1 MRMTVPRTLL
11 AAACLA
17 ALSGCA
23 SADGQAPR
31 AARREAHPPVV
42 FIAFD
47 EFSTT
52 SLVGAHGR
60 IDAVRYPNFAA
71 LARDGNWFPYAT
83 APSDE
88 TGRAMESLLTGSVPD
103 RGRPPTYEANPRN
116 LFTLLGRRYRIRASE
131 EVTSLCPKR
140 LCRGVR
146 RQNTKSVLRELGGGR
161 PERFARWL
169 RSVRATRKPTLF
181 FKHVLLPHAPWRY
194 LPSGRQYTRRD
205 PIPDWGHAFFVPW
218 VSTQKY
224 QRHLLQ
230 LGFADRLLGSALAR
244 LKEQGLY
251 ERAIIVVTADNGESF
266 GRLGNGHEVTGRN
279 VGDIALTP
287 LLIKAPFQHDGAALG
302 RHVRTTDVLPTVAR
316 LAGVRPSW
324 PMQGHSVY
332 GRSAR
337 RIPSSATVFER
348 SGRRFTFTF
357 GALRRWARA
366 ARRRKIQLFGSGDGQ
381 PGLYR
386 IGPYRSLVGSAHV
399 ELAGGRGRSHAGRPQ
414 RRRGVSHGAVLV
426 AVRAGVRDRPP
437 DPVGRA
443 PAGGRSPGGQR
454 PYRRHLADLPRAPR
468 RAALLRRARAG
479 VCASGGKQRRARVLG
494 IRSHALAAAT
504 GALAGDRPP
513 FGPASVGRAR
523 ERRSSGHGQVPTPGS
538 GRRNPRRGTRPP
550 LPWPRCGGS
559 LTWRRCCHRSWCW
572 PCY

>member
-1 MRMTVPRTLL
+1 MIVPRILL

-17 ALSGCA
+17 VLSGCA
-23 SADGQAPR
+23 GAGGQVRR
-31 AARREAHPPVV
+31 AAPPREAHPPVV

-52 SLVGAHGR
+52 SLVDARGR

-88 TGRAMESLLTGSVPD
+88 TGRAMEALLTGSVPD
-103 RGRPPTYEANPRN
+103 RGRPPTSAANPRN

-131 EVTSLCPKR
+131 EVTSLCPRR
-140 LCRGVR
+140 LCRGAR
-146 RQNTKSVLRELGGGR
+146 RQTK
-161 PERFARWL
+161 

-181 FKHVLLPHAPWRY
+181 FKHALLPHAPWRY

-230 LGFADRLLGSALAR
+230 LGFTDRLLGSALAR

-251 ERAIIVVTADNGESF
+251 DRAIIVVTADNGEGF

-279 VGDIALTP
+279 VGDIALAP
-287 LLIKAPFQHDGAALG
+287 LLIKSPFQRHGAALG
-302 RHVRTTDVLPTVAR
+302 RHVRTVDVLPTVAR

-332 GRSAR
+332 GRLAR
-337 RIPSSATVFER
+337 RIPSSATVFQR
-348 SGRRFTFTF
+348 SGRSYTFTLA
-357 GALRRWARA
+357 ALRRWARA
-366 ARRRKIQLFGSGDGQ
+366 ARRRKIQLFGSGDAQ

-386 IGPYRSLVGSAHV
+386 IGPYRSLVGSATSSLHV
-399 ELAGGRGRSHAGRPQ
+399 ASAR
-414 RRRGVSHGAVLV
+414 VT
-426 AVRAGVRDRPP
+426 
-437 DPVGRA
+437 
-443 PAGGRSPGGQR
+443 
-454 PYRRHLADLPRAPR
+454 
-468 RAALLRRARAG
+468 RAALNGGGAFHAVRLLASFVPAYVSGRLTRPGGHPPRAVAVAINGR
-479 VCASGGKQRRARVLG
+479 
-494 IRSHALAAAT
+494 IAAT
-504 GALAGDRPP
+504 SPTYRVHRGGPLYFGAIVQESALQEGRNDVRA
-513 FGPASVGRAR
+513 FSVSGPTRSPRLRA
-523 ERRSSGHGQVPTPGS
+523 
-538 GRRNPRRGTRPP
+538 
-550 LPWPRCGGS
+550 L
-559 LTWRRCCHRSWCW
+559 
-572 PCY
+572 

>member
-1 MRMTVPRTLL
+1 MIVPRMLL

-23 SADGQAPR
+23 SADGQAPL

-47 EFSTT
+47 ELSTT
-52 SLVGAHGR
+52 SLVDARGR
-60 IDAVRYPNFAA
+60 IDAARYPNFAA

-83 APSDE
+83 ASSDE

-131 EVTSLCPKR
+131 EVTSLCPRR

-146 RQNTKSVLRELGGGR
+146 RQNTKSVRRELGGGR

-169 RSVRATRKPTLF
+169 GSVRATPKPTLF
-181 FKHVLLPHAPWRY
+181 FKHVLLPHSPWRY

-218 VSTQKY
+218 VSAQKY

-230 LGFADRLLGSALAR
+230 LGFTDRLLGSALAR

-287 LLIKAPFQHDGAALG
+287 LLIKSPFQHDGAARG
-302 RHVRTTDVLPTVAR
+302 GHVRTTDVLPTVAQ

-324 PMQGHSVY
+324 RMQGQSVY

-337 RIPSSATVFER
+337 RIPSSAAVFER

-366 ARRRKIQLFGSGDGQ
+366 ARRRKIQLFGSGNGES
-381 PGLYR
+381 GLYR
-386 IGPYRSLVGSAHV
+386 IGPYRSLVGSATSS
-399 ELAGGRGRSHAGRPQ
+399 LR
-414 RRRGVSHGAVLV
+414 V
-426 AVRAGVRDRPP
+426 AAAGVT
-437 DPVGRA
+437 
-443 PAGGRSPGGQR
+443 
-454 PYRRHLADLPRAPR
+454 
-468 RAALLRRARAG
+468 RAALN
-479 VCASGGKQRRARVLG
+479 SGGPLRAVRFSSPFVPAYVTGRLTRPG
-494 IRSHALAAAT
+494 AHPPGAVALAVDGRIAAT
-504 GALAGDRPP
+504 SPTYHVHRGGPLYFGALVPESALREGSNDVRV
-513 FGPASVGRAR
+513 FSVSGPTRSPRLRA
-523 ERRSSGHGQVPTPGS
+523 
-538 GRRNPRRGTRPP
+538 
-550 LPWPRCGGS
+550 L
-559 LTWRRCCHRSWCW
+559 
-572 PCY
+572 